1 MWSQP
6 KGGETALDVTC
17 MCTDHQYKVQ
27 RQKMWPRPKEGEAV
41 LDGTCMWFD
50 NEYKVQM
57 Q

>member
-27 RQKMWPRPKEGEAV
+27 GPKGGEAV